1 MNRNENKGGL
11 SREELGQKEL
21 THRWRL
27 LPDFIRNKAL
37 SENFKSRTN
46 VAELTDFNRDV
57 LSTRGNGAGRI
68 YYNGGTV
75 PVKTVRS
82 VHNGYDYENQIIDP
96 VSKRPIPLSR
106 FDRKGRLV
114 WAAADF
120 GNQEAVER
128 LFGLSVDHPFENEIP
143 KAVKNPQAVDRPFEN
158 EIPKAVKNPQSGGK
172 AGAVRAAPPFSGS
185 RPPVDS
191 TLTPDQRM
199 ANKGPVIG
207 GLTRTRNKFLFDEEG
222 NSEIS
227 AGVRSHTGGW
237 LVGPEKWGRVMRGV
251 RQAAGGQAVGQ
262 AALNAIVKEDAVS
275 ELAARREAAKLNIAY
290 TGGTV
295 EDVRDAAARY
305 QSDLDNHN
313 KKTAP

>member
-21 THRWRL
+21 VHRWRL

-114 WAAADF
+114 WTAADF
-120 GNQEAVER
+120 GNQKAVER

-143 KAVKNPQAVDRPFEN
+143 KAIKNS
-158 EIPKAVKNPQSGGK
+158 QSGGR
-172 AGAVRAAPPFSGS
+172 AEAVRAVPPSSGS

-227 AGVRSHTGGW
+227 AGIRSHTGGW

-251 RQAAGGQAVGQ
+251 RQAAGGQAVDQ
-262 AALNAIVKEDAVS
+262 AALNAIVKEDAAL
-275 ELAARREAAKLNIAY
+275 ELAAHREAAKLNIAY

-295 EDVRDAAARY
+295 EDVRAAAARY

-313 KKTAP
+313 RKTAP

>member
-11 SREELGQKEL
+11 SREELWQKAL
-21 THRWRL
+21 TRRWRL
-27 LPDFIRNKAL
+27 LPDFIRNKVL
-37 SENFKSRTN
+37 SENFKSRTDA
-46 VAELTDFNRDV
+46 AELADFNRDI
-57 LSTRGNGAGRI
+57 LSTRGNGARRI
-68 YYNGGTV
+68 YYDGGTV

-114 WAAADF
+114 WTAADF

-128 LFGLSVDHPFENEIP
+128 LFRLSVDHPFENEIP
-143 KAVKNPQAVDRPFEN
+143 KAVKNPQPVGN
-158 EIPKAVKNPQSGGK
+158 
-172 AGAVRAAPPFSGS
+172 AGAVRAAPPSSGS

-191 TLTPDQRM
+191 TLTPDQQT
-199 ANKGPVIG
+199 ANKGPVID

-227 AGVRSHTGGW
+227 AGIRSHTGGW

-251 RQAAGGQAVGQ
+251 RRAASGPAVGQ

-295 EDVRDAAARY
+295 EDVRAAAARY

-313 KKTAP
+313 KKTVS

>member
-1 MNRNENKGGL
+1 VNRNENKGGL
-11 SREELGQKEL
+11 SREELGQKAL
-21 THRWRL
+21 TRRWRL
-27 LPDFIRNKAL
+27 LPDFIRNKEL
-37 SENFKSRTN
+37 SENFKSRTDA
-46 VAELTDFNRDV
+46 AELADFNRDI
-57 LSTRGNGAGRI
+57 LSTRGNGARRI
-68 YYNGGTV
+68 YYDGGTV

-128 LFGLSVDHPFENEIP
+128 LFRLSVDHPFENEIP
-143 KAVKNPQAVDRPFEN
+143 KAVKNPQPVGN
-158 EIPKAVKNPQSGGK
+158 
-172 AGAVRAAPPFSGS
+172 AGAVRAAPPSSGS

-191 TLTPDQRM
+191 TLTPDQQT
-199 ANKGPVIG
+199 ANKGPVID

-227 AGVRSHTGGW
+227 AGIRSHTGGW

-251 RQAAGGQAVGQ
+251 RRAAGGPAVGQ

-313 KKTAP
+313 KKTVS

>member
-11 SREELGQKEL
+11 SREELWQKAL
-21 THRWRL
+21 TRRWRL
-27 LPDFIRNKAL
+27 LPDFIRNKML
-37 SENFKSRTN
+37 SENFKSRSDA
-46 VAELTDFNRDV
+46 AELAGFNRNI
-57 LSTRGNGAGRI
+57 LLTRGNGARRI
-68 YYNGGTV
+68 YYDGGTV

-82 VHNGYDYENQIIDP
+82 VHNGYEYENQIIDP

-143 KAVKNPQAVDRPFEN
+143 KAVKNPQPVGN
-158 EIPKAVKNPQSGGK
+158 
-172 AGAVRAAPPFSGS
+172 AGAVRAAPPSGGS

-191 TLTPDQRM
+191 TLTPDQQT
-199 ANKGPVIG
+199 ANKGPVID

-227 AGVRSHTGGW
+227 AGIRSHTGGW

-251 RQAAGGQAVGQ
+251 RRAAGGPAVGQ

-305 QSDLDNHN
+305 QTDLDNHN
-313 KKTAP
+313 KKTVS

>member
-11 SREELGQKEL
+11 SREELRQKAL
-21 THRWRL
+21 TRRWRL
-27 LPDFIRNKAL
+27 LPDFIRNKEL
-37 SENFKSRTN
+37 SENFKSRTDA
-46 VAELTDFNRDV
+46 AELADFNRDV
-57 LSTRGNGAGRI
+57 LSTRGNGARRI
-68 YYNGGTV
+68 YYDGGTV

-114 WAAADF
+114 WTAADF

-128 LFGLSVDHPFENEIP
+128 LFRLSVDHPFENEIP
-143 KAVKNPQAVDRPFEN
+143 KAVENPQPVGN
-158 EIPKAVKNPQSGGK
+158 
-172 AGAVRAAPPFSGS
+172 AGAVRAAPPSSGS
-185 RPPVDS
+185 RPPVDL
-191 TLTPDQRM
+191 TLTPDQQT
-199 ANKGPVIG
+199 ANKGPVID

-227 AGVRSHTGGW
+227 AGIRSHTGGW

-251 RQAAGGQAVGQ
+251 RRAAGGPAVGQ
-262 AALNAIVKEDAVS
+262 AALNAIVKEDAVA

-295 EDVRDAAARY
+295 EDVRAAAARY
-305 QSDLDNHN
+305 QTDLDKHN
-313 KKTAP
+313 KKTVP